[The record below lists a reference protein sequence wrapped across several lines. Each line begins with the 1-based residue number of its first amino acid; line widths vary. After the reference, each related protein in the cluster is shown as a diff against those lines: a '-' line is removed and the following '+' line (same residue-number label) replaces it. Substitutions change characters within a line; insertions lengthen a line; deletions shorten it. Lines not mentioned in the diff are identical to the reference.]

1 MKAILALAGFMMLA
15 ACGDKGDLELPK
27 PPKNT
32 EVVEQDI
39 PVPVLCKAEVQQA
52 KIKLDSMVEGKPL
65 EEQNAAFRETI
76 AQQKSYI
83 VLLEAGIIGCGGKII
98 K

>member
-1 MKAILALAGFMMLA
+1 MKKILALAGFFALA
-15 ACGDKGDLELPK
+15 ACGQHPATLPP

-32 EVVEQDI
+32 EVVQQNI
-39 PVPVLCKAEVQQA
+39 AIPVLCKVELA
-52 KIKLDSMVEGKPL
+52 KAKTKLDDMETGKPL
-65 EEQNAAFRETI
+65 EEQTAAMRATI

-83 VLLEAGIIGCGGKII
+83 IQLEAGIIGCGGKI